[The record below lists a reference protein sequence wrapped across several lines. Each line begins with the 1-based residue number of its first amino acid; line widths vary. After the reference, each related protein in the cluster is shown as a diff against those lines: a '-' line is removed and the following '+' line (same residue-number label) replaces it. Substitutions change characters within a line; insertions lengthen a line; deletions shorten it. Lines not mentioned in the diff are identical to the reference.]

1 MEAFLA
7 ETAAD
12 AVGGI
17 EGEVALAI
25 EGVADAITERA
36 GRHLGE
42 ETAGEANL
50 VAGDDGGFAA
60 EGQQEAAGG
69 VHAFQALGFAFLTV
83 LRGVFRTGGHGLL
96 PGLNGFGFAD
106 HLEVGLKAVKRGVG
120 AGAGVVVA
128 QGLLVAVVGRRAQDG
143 PCALAAGDH

>member
-1 MEAFLA
+1 VEAFLA

-12 AVGGI
+12 AVSGI

-25 EGVADAITERA
+25 ERVADAITERA

-42 ETAGEANL
+42 ETAGKANL

-83 LRGVFRTGGHGLL
+83 LGAYSVRVDMDFFQASMASGSRTISRSALKRSNGALGQVRAWCSRRVFW
-96 PGLNGFGFAD
+96 
-106 HLEVGLKAVKRGVG
+106 
-120 AGAGVVVA
+120 
-128 QGLLVAVVGRRAQDG
+128 
-143 PCALAAGDH
+143 